1 MRLSGLVFLLACA
14 SACAETLPSEQ
25 MDTVVVSG
33 VQPGP
38 GLWKVSK
45 GDHVLWV
52 LGTLAPLPKHFEWKA
67 TEVEAAIGSSQEVLL
82 SPGINIDAK
91 IGFFGQLALLPS
103 LIGVRKNPDDKT
115 LQVLVPAEL
124 YSRWQVLKEKYIGHS
139 SKVESWRPIFAALEL
154 YKAAID
160 KSGLTNS
167 GLAQKTVKSL
177 AKKAGVKV
185 TPIEVDVVV
194 EDPKVALKE
203 FKTAGLDD
211 LDCFRRTLDRID
223 TDLATMTARANAW
236 ATADLEALRMLPYED
251 QMTACMKA
259 VTDSSL
265 ARSRGASDIDA
276 RVERAW
282 LDAARSRLS
291 NNQVTFAMLPIAH
304 LLDDQRYLA
313 RLREQGYTI
322 EAPDSDAQSA
332 AEVTS
337 SVP

>member
-1 MRLSGLVFLLACA
+1 MRLSRLVFLFACA
-14 SACAETLPSEQ
+14 SACAETPPPEQ

-82 SPGINIDAK
+82 SPQINVDAK

-115 LQVLVPAEL
+115 LQELVPPDL
-124 YSRWQVLKEKYIGHS
+124 YSRWHVLKEKYIGRS

-160 KSGLTNS
+160 KSGLTDS

-177 AKKAGVKV
+177 AGKADVKL
-185 TPIEVDVVV
+185 TPIQVDLVI
-194 EDPKVALKE
+194 EDPKVAIKE
-203 FKTAGLDD
+203 FKKGGLDD

-236 ATADLEALRMLPYED
+236 ATADLEALRTLPYED
-251 QMTACMKA
+251 QMTACRKA

-282 LDAARSRLS
+282 LDAVRSSLA
-291 NNQVTFAMLPIAH
+291 NNRVTFAMLPIAH
-304 LLDDQRYLA
+304 LLDGQGYLA
-313 RLREQGYTI
+313 RLREQGYSI
-322 EAPDSDAQSA
+322 EAPDAGAQSDPEGTPPA
-332 AEVTS
+332 
-337 SVP
+337 P